1 MTGFVPATPGTSSGP
16 PPGWYKDPSGAPALR
31 WWDGRQW
38 TAHARPND
46 PPAPA
51 GQEPGGRHRGSASA
65 LDSQASW
72 LAGARQG
79 HPPASTPRP
88 SARSPQAVTES
99 SQSAVAAPGSGA
111 CRDRSPAS
119 GSPVKY
125 RDPEIRANRGTRGG
139 TLRFR
144 YFNAA
149 CYLFTGLIILGLQ
162 AKIGWDFKLTLFGIA
177 AIAYS
182 GWVGLTKR
190 SYWYGGI
197 SYTIPILA
205 IIFAFF
211 EAKQ

>member
-1 MTGFVPATPGTSSGP
+1 MTGYVPGAPGTSSGP
-16 PPGWYKDPSGAPALR
+16 PPGWYNDPGGAPALR

-38 TAHARPND
+38 TANARPYD
-46 PPAPA
+46 LPAPA
-51 GQEPGGRHRGSASA
+51 GQEPGGRHRGSASVH
-65 LDSQASW
+65 DSGASW
-72 LAGARQG
+72 LADA
-79 HPPASTPRP
+79 PAGPSSGITSASRPRP
-88 SARSPQAVTES
+88 PEAVTES

-139 TLRFR
+139 TSRFR
-144 YFNAA
+144 YFNAT
-149 CYLFTGLIILGLQ
+149 CYLVTGLIILGLQ
-162 AKIGWDFKLTLFGIA
+162 AKTGWDFKLTLFGIA

-190 SYWYGGI
+190 SYWSAGI
-197 SYTIPILA
+197 SYTLPILA

-211 EAKQ
+211 EATH